1 MLIKDKDILSSKTNE
16 ETKNL
21 ASKPVASKK
30 SINSENMRHAWGDAF
45 DYYLRGI
52 TENYLHFHGRATRLE
67 FWGYMCVAGII
78 SLLLHVLA
86 SYIEMP
92 MIVYYYLLA
101 TLLPSI
107 AVTVRRFHDVNKKAF
122 WYLIIGVAIV
132 ICYFFIGFWII
143 IPFVL
148 WVAVMIRLLSGKT
161 DLSDGLFGM
170 PNKNDEVYDN
180 DNDLIIKKFLKLAI
194 LLCVVFFTY
203 SYVLFDNWKKQNEQ
217 NMTIDYIFET
227 AHSLGEEN
235 NLTKE
240 QQEEVHALVR
250 NMLKSLSGQVVSEKK
265 IKDQIALFIQQIKF
279 PESVEN

>member
-21 ASKPVASKK
+21 ATKPVAQKK

-67 FWGYMCVAGII
+67 FWGYMCASGII
-78 SLLLHVLA
+78 LLLLHVLA

-101 TLLPSI
+101 TLLPSV
-107 AVTVRRFHDVNKKAF
+107 AVTVRRFHDINKKAL
-122 WYLIIGVAIV
+122 WYLVMGGAIV
-132 ICYFFIGFWII
+132 ICYFFIGFWAI
-143 IPFVL
+143 IPLVL
-148 WVAVMIRLLSGKT
+148 WVAVIIRLLSGKT
-161 DLSDGLFGM
+161 DLSDGLFGI
-170 PNKNDEVYDN
+170 PNKDDEVYDN
-180 DNDLIIKKFLKLAI
+180 DNELIIKKFLKLAI
-194 LLCVVFFTY
+194 MLGVVFVTY

-227 AHSLGEEN
+227 AHSLGEDN

-240 QQEEVHALVR
+240 QQEEVKALVR
-250 NMLKSLSGQVVSEKK
+250 NMLKSISGQVVSEEK
-265 IKDQIALFIQQIKF
+265 IKEQITLIIQQIKTL
-279 PESVEN
+279 ESIEN